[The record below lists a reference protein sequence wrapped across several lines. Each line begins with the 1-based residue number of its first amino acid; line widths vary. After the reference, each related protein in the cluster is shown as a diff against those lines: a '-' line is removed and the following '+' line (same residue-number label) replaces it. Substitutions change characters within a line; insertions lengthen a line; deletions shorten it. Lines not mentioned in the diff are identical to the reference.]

1 MQLLK
6 KIITQFPLN
15 EFIKFCIVG
24 STGVIVDMGFIW
36 LLADPRM
43 LGLNVSIS
51 KGIAAE
57 IALIS
62 NFFLNNFWTF
72 KNRREEIEG
81 VKIITKRLIKFNAI
95 CGIGIIL
102 GILLINLFYKTLG
115 LNLYLSNLLAIGI
128 VTIWNFGL
136 NIKYNWIKD
145 DKNRQP

>member
-1 MQLLK
+1 MKLLN
-6 KIITQFPLN
+6 KIMTQFPLK

-24 STGVIVDMGFIW
+24 STGVIVDMGLIW

-62 NFFLNNFWTF
+62 NFYLNNFWTF
-72 KNRREEIEG
+72 KNRREEIED
-81 VKIITKRLIKFNAI
+81 VKIVFKRLIKFNAI
-95 CGIGIIL
+95 CGIGILL

-136 NIKYNWIKD
+136 NIKYNWIKN
-145 DKNRQP
+145 DKNKQ

>member
-1 MQLLK
+1 MLLLK

-36 LLADPRM
+36 LLADPKM

-72 KNRREEIEG
+72 KNRHKEIEG
-81 VKIITKRLIKFNAI
+81 VKIIFKRLIKFNAI
-95 CGIGIIL
+95 CGIGILI

-128 VTIWNFGL
+128 VTAWNFGL
-136 NIKYNWIKD
+136 NIKYNWIKY
-145 DKNRQP
+145 DKNK

>member
-1 MQLLK
+1 M
-6 KIITQFPLN
+6 TQFPLN

-72 KNRREEIEG
+72 KKRREEIEG
-81 VKIITKRLIKFNAI
+81 VKIIFKRLIRFNAI
-95 CGIGIIL
+95 CGIGILL

-128 VTIWNFGL
+128 VTAWNFGL

-145 DKNRQP
+145 DKNKRP